1 MGEKKSR
8 GRPSKLDASTSARL
22 AASLV
27 AGNTLTAAAHE
38 IGVSRRTAGGA
49 PRLVL
54 AGQPATEARVT
65 IRFDSTMVKLNDKQ
79 IALLL
84 GKNFG
89 SLAVL
94 DDDGSP
100 EITPVWVDW
109 DGEYVLVNTLQSR
122 MKPRR
127 VEGDARVAIAVVS
140 SENPYQ
146 HVRIKGRAELSEE
159 GAEEHIDK
167 LAQKYL
173 GQESYPRGPGDRRV
187 IVRIR
192 PEQVADY
199 NL

>member
-1 MGEKKSR
+1 
-8 GRPSKLDASTSARL
+8 
-22 AASLV
+22 
-27 AGNTLTAAAHE
+27 
-38 IGVSRRTAGGA
+38 
-49 PRLVL
+49 
-54 AGQPATEARVT
+54 
-65 IRFDSTMVKLNDKQ
+65 MVKLNDKQ

-146 HVRIKGRAELSEE
+146 HVRIKGRAELTED